1 MMAAASV
8 RCGESVAAAWA
19 AVEAATQREMVTF
32 YGTRRMADAIGAGV
46 STQAHRWV
54 LLLQPD
60 GDHHAPQALTPQP
73 MEQLRQQALD
83 GLRRDPEDRR
93 LLKVLGAQQHPA
105 DLAILL
111 RSPTGRRT
119 RHVASEALGMHG
131 DPRALPV
138 LSGTL
143 RAIPDP
149 GQGFASRRV
158 AGEALGRLGCPE
170 AGPILARALEQEALE
185 FEGRPG
191 AGLGVQFPVRSVLL
205 VSLGE
210 AGATDQSRLLA
221 GYLSNTHGS
230 ALGGFYLPA
239 MDALWKLGVPEPLA
253 ALLRSDEELVV
264 ANAIGV
270 LGAMGRPE
278 AVRGLESDARPRV
291 AAAARHVLGGPGR
304 G

>member
-8 RCGESVAAAWA
+8 RCGESVAVGWA
-19 AVEAATQREMVTF
+19 AVEAGTQREMATF
-32 YGTRRMADAIGAGV
+32 YGSRRMADAIGAGV
-46 STQAHRWV
+46 SAQAHRWS

-60 GDHHAPQALTPQP
+60 GDHHAPQSLTPQP
-73 MEQLRQQALD
+73 MQQLRQQALA
-83 GLRRDPEDRR
+83 GLKRDPEDRR
-93 LLKVLGAQQHPA
+93 LLKILGAQQHPE
-105 DLAILL
+105 DFSVLQ

-119 RHVASEALGMHG
+119 RHVAAEALGMHG

-138 LSGTL
+138 LAGTL
-143 RAIPDP
+143 KAIPDP

-170 AGPILARALEQEALE
+170 AGPMLARALEQEALE

-210 AGATDQSRLLA
+210 SGASDQGRVLA

-239 MDALWKLGVPEPLA
+239 MDALWKLDVSEPLLM
-253 ALLRSDEELVV
+253 LLRSDEELVV

-270 LGAMGRPE
+270 LGAMGRAD
-278 AVRGLESDARPRV
+278 AVRALEADPRQRV
-291 AAAARHVLGGPGR
+291 ATAVRYVLER
-304 G
+304 A